1 LLLLAEVALG
11 NMYELKK
18 AKYMDKPPKGYHS
31 TFGVGK
37 SCPDPNEFTKLD
49 NDVLV
54 PFGPC
59 QAAAGVKKSDLLYN
73 EFIVYDV
80 AQLKLR
86 FLVEVEFEFIE

>member
-1 LLLLAEVALG
+1 LDFVAG
-11 NMYELKK
+11 V
-18 AKYMDKPPKGYHS
+18 PSHFSIHSIVFKGYHS